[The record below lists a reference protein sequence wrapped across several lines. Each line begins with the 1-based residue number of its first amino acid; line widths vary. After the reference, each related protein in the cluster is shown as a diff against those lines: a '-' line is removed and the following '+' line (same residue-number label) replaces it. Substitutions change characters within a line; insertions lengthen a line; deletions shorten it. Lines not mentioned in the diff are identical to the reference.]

1 MSKEVENKLCYFC
14 ESEYKLSYNADDVS
28 GNPKFCPFC
37 GEENYDQD
45 LEEDELEDE

>member
-1 MSKEVENKLCYFC
+1 MSKEIENKICYFC
-14 ESEYKLSYNADDVS
+14 ESEYKLSYSADHAS

-45 LEEDELEDE
+45 LESQEEDEE